1 VDGGRDWIGVMDV
14 SVWTDLCSVGMLD
27 VNIKEVV
34 M

>member
-1 VDGGRDWIGVMDV
+1 MGGIVFGGMDV

-34 M
+34 R